1 MKVKAALYVI
11 LGALVGVVAGW
22 TGLDI
27 LIDLMVR
34 RRKKWTTGYLPQQ
47 SPSWN
52 ISPSRSSPT
61 C

>member
-34 RRKKWTTGYLPQQ
+34 RRKK
-47 SPSWN
+47 
-52 ISPSRSSPT
+52 
-61 C
+61 